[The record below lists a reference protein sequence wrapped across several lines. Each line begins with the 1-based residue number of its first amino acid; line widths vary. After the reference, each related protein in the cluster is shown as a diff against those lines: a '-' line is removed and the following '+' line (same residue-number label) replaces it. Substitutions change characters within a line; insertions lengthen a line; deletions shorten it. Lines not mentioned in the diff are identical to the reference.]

1 MSKTFDIFKELP
13 HRMNGDMDNEFS
25 FRAMLTVDAD
35 VPAGRV
41 RLTKMFP
48 PAQLRTVE
56 NKADFHRLLNS
67 HLDQLKA
74 EGTTVHSVS
83 VRVGGKDAFSFSL

>member
-1 MSKTFDIFKELP
+1 
-13 HRMNGDMDNEFS
+13 MD
-25 FRAMLTVDAD
+25 
-35 VPAGRV
+35 
-41 RLTKMFP
+41 
-48 PAQLRTVE
+48 

-83 VRVGGKDAFSFSL
+83 VRVGGKEAFSFSL